1 MAGRCAGQTPSQAGG
16 AGDRPAALSPAR
28 PHAQN
33 AACEFTTDQLAE
45 LAGRHAG
52 PGGVGSAFMGLL
64 TLHHLRP
71 LSCFRGH

>member
-45 LAGRHAG
+45 LAGRHAA
-52 PGGVGSAFMGLL
+52 PAA
-64 TLHHLRP
+64 
-71 LSCFRGH
+71 